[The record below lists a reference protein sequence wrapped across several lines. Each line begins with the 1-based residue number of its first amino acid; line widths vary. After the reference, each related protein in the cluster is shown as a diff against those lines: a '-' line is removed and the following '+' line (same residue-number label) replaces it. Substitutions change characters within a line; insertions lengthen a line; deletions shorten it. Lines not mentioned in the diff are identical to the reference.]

1 MGQPGCNGTVIA
13 AQRDLEYCMHRPT
26 NECSWH
32 AKKLCQYMTDS
43 CSIAKKERVLRRT
56 ESYLTF

>member
-13 AQRDLEYCMHRPT
+13 AQRDLEYCMHEPT
-26 NECSWH
+26 NERSWH
-32 AKKLCQYMTDS
+32 AKKLGQYDLRWRY
-43 CSIAKKERVLRRT
+43 CKKERVLRRA